1 MTDIVTSRQR
11 FDALKCCILIPTY
24 NNDKTLEQI
33 IQNVLNYSSNVIVV
47 NDGATD
53 KTTEILNKFENL
65 HVINIPKNTGKG
77 YALRLGFNYALQQ
90 GYRYAITI
98 DSDGQHFADDLL
110 KFLDKIEEEP
120 DSLIVGA
127 RNMDHTDVPG
137 TSSFGHK
144 FSIFWFRVE
153 TGIKLEDVQSGYR
166 LYPLEKIEGMSFFG
180 KKYEFEVEVLVR
192 LSWKEV
198 NITSVPVK
206 VHYAP
211 KGERVSHFRKFRD
224 FTRVSIANTLLVF
237 TALLWI
243 NPFRFIKALRKKSIK
258 KFIQQYIVNSEDSNT
273 KIAISV
279 TLGVFVGVLPVWGFQ
294 MLVAFGVAYLLKL
307 NKFVTVAASNIS
319 IPPMLPLI
327 VFLSYITGGLITGTN
342 NHIVKYSSRM
352 SLGWIKANLL
362 QYLVGSI
369 IFGILLALVLGTIT
383 YFLLRIFR
391 KPEVAKV
398 EVNDKDS
405 HSF

>member
-1 MTDIVTSRQR
+1 VCFIFYDYEI
-11 FDALKCCILIPTY
+11 IL
-24 NNDKTLEQI
+24 
-33 IQNVLNYSSNVIVV
+33 V
-47 NDGATD
+47 NDGSTD
-53 KTTEILNKFENL
+53 RTHEILDKFKDL
-65 HVINIPKNTGKG
+65 RVINIPKNSGKG
-77 YALRLGFNYALQQ
+77 YALRLGFHYAIKQ

-98 DSDGQHFADDLL
+98 DSDGQHYADDLL
-110 KFLDKIEEEP
+110 NFLDKVEEEP

-166 LYPLEKIEGMSFFG
+166 LYPLEKIDGLRFFG

-192 LSWKEV
+192 LAWKEV
-198 NITSVPVK
+198 NITSLPVK

-224 FTRVSIANTLLVF
+224 FTRVSIANTFLVF
-237 TALLWI
+237 IALLWI
-243 NPFRFIKALRKKSIK
+243 NPFRFIKAFRKQSIK
-258 KFIQQYIVNSEDSNT
+258 KFIQQYVFNSEDSNT
-273 KIAISV
+273 KITISV
-279 TLGVFVGVLPVWGFQ
+279 TLGVFVGVLPIWGFQ

-307 NKFVTVAASNIS
+307 NKFVTIAASNIS

-327 VFLSYITGGLITGTN
+327 VFLSYITGRLITGSS

-352 SLGWIKANLL
+352 SLGWIKANLI

-369 IFGILLALVLGTIT
+369 IFGILLALVLGTMT

-391 KPEVAKV
+391 KQKVAKA

>member
-1 MTDIVTSRQR
+1 VTSRQR
-11 FDALKCCILIPTY
+11 FDELKCCILIPTY

-33 IQNVLNYSSNVIVV
+33 IQNVLNYSSNVMVV

-53 KTTEILNKFENL
+53 KTPEILQKFENL
-65 HVINIPKNTGKG
+65 CVINIPKNIGKG
-77 YALRLGFNYALQQ
+77 YALRLGFNYALKQ

-127 RNMDHTDVPG
+127 RNMDHSDVPG

-153 TGIKLEDVQSGYR
+153 TGIKLEDVQSGFR
-166 LYPLEKIEGMSFFG
+166 LYPLEKIEGMKFFG

-198 NITSVPVK
+198 NITSVPVR

-294 MLVAFGVAYLLKL
+294 MLVAFGVAFLLKL

-327 VFLSYITGGLITGTN
+327 VLLSYITGGVITGSN
-342 NHIVKYSSRM
+342 DHIVKYSSRM
-352 SLGWIKANLL
+352 SLEWIKANLL

-369 IFGILLALVLGTIT
+369 IFGILSALVLGTIT

-391 KPEVAKV
+391 KPKVAKA
-398 EVNDKDS
+398 ELNDKDS